1 LKKIGIT
8 GGIGSGKSTVSKVFA
23 LLNVPI
29 YNADNQAKHL
39 LNNDVD
45 VILKVKKVF
54 GNDIYN
60 NQELDRKKMAAQ
72 VFEQPFLLQQLNKI
86 VHPAVFNDFDKW
98 CDSHQQHTYILKEAA
113 LIFETILHQK
123 LDAVIMVSSAE
134 ELRIERVMKR
144 DSITKEQVLARIKNQ
159 MSEDEKLNRADYI
172 IYNDELQMV
181 IPQVVQLHEQFMN
194 TK

>member
-29 YNADNQAKHL
+29 YNADNQAKFL
-39 LNNDVD
+39 LNNDAD
-45 VILKVKKVF
+45 VIKKVKQVF

-72 VFEQPFLLQQLNKI
+72 VFEQPFLLQQLNEI

-98 CDSHQQHTYILKEAA
+98 CDEHQQHSYILKEAA

-123 LDAVIMVSSAE
+123 LDAVIMVSSPE

-159 MSEDEKLNRADYI
+159 MSEDEKFKKADYI

-181 IPQVVQLHEQFMN
+181 IPQVVQLHEQFM
-194 TK
+194 KQ

>member
-1 LKKIGIT
+1 MKKIGIT

-29 YNADNQAKHL
+29 YNADNQAKYL
-39 LNNDVD
+39 LNNDAD
-45 VILKVKKVF
+45 VIKKVKQVF

-72 VFEQPFLLQQLNKI
+72 VFEQPFLLQQLNEI
-86 VHPAVFNDFDKW
+86 VHPAVFNDFDNW
-98 CDSHQQHTYILKEAA
+98 CNEHQQEPYVLKEAA

-123 LDAVIMVSSAE
+123 LDAVMMVSSPE

-159 MSEDEKLNRADYI
+159 MSEEEKLNRADYI
-172 IYNDELQMV
+172 IYNDELQLV

>member
-1 LKKIGIT
+1 MKKIGIT

-29 YNADNQAKHL
+29 YNADNQAKYL
-39 LNNDVD
+39 LNNDAD
-45 VILKVKKVF
+45 VIKKVKQVF
-54 GNDIYN
+54 GNDIYL

-72 VFEQPFLLQQLNKI
+72 VFEQPFLLQQLNEI
-86 VHPAVFNDFDKW
+86 VHPAVFNNFDNW
-98 CDSHQQHTYILKEAA
+98 CDEHQQHPYILKEAA

-123 LDAVIMVSSAE
+123 LDAVIMVSSPE
-134 ELRIERVMKR
+134 KLRIERVMKR

-172 IYNDELQMV
+172 IYNDELQLV

-194 TK
+194 VE

>member
-1 LKKIGIT
+1 MKKIGIT

-23 LLNVPI
+23 LLNVPV
-29 YNADNQAKHL
+29 YNADNQAKFL
-39 LNNDVD
+39 LNNDAD
-45 VILKVKKVF
+45 VIKKVKQVF

-72 VFEQPFLLQQLNKI
+72 VFEQPFLLQQLNEI

-98 CDSHQQHTYILKEAA
+98 CDENQQYPYILKEAA

-123 LDAVIMVSSAE
+123 LDAVIMVSSPE

-172 IYNDELQMV
+172 IYNDEQQMV

>member
-8 GGIGSGKSTVSKVFA
+8 GGIGSGKSTVSKVFS

-29 YNADNQAKHL
+29 YNADNQAKYL
-39 LNNDVD
+39 LNNDAD
-45 VILKVKKVF
+45 VIQKVKQVF

-72 VFEQPFLLQQLNKI
+72 VFEQPFLLQQLNEI
-86 VHPAVFNDFDKW
+86 VHPAVFHDFDKW
-98 CDSHQQHTYILKEAA
+98 CAAHQQYHYILKEAA

-123 LDAVIMVSSAE
+123 LDKIMMVSSPE
-134 ELRIERVMKR
+134 NLRIERVMKR

-159 MSEDEKLNRADYI
+159 MSEEEKLNRADYI
-172 IYNDELQMV
+172 IYNDEQQMV
-181 IPQVVQLHEQFMN
+181 IPQVVQLHEKLMHL
-194 TK
+194 